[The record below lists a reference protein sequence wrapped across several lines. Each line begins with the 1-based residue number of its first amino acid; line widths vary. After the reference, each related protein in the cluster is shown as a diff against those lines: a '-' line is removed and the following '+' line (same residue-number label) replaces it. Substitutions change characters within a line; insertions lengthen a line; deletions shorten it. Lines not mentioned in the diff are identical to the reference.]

1 MKTILHIIL
10 LSILCFST
18 RAQMQVPG
26 KKQDSLIVLMNGRAH
41 LGNGEVIENS
51 AIGFENGKIIFIG
64 DARSLRL
71 DLSKARIIDAFG
83 KEIYPGLITANST
96 LGLREIEMVRATN
109 DFSEVG
115 LANPC
120 IRTIISYNTDSKV
133 TPTVRCNGI
142 LLAQIVPQGGV
153 ISGQS
158 SIVQLDAWNWEDAA
172 YKTDEG
178 IHLNWPSYFS
188 YQYDEN
194 GDGTVSINSNY
205 LKDIETIK
213 EYLLRA
219 KAYCQTSHI
228 EKDLQSEAM
237 CGLFNEAKKLYIHA
251 NLATEI
257 NAAILMA
264 HELGLTCVIVG
275 GHEAWKC
282 TRILKEYQVPVILHR
297 NQALPPTADDE
308 YDIAYKTPA
317 ILESAGILYCNSMNN
332 FWQDRNLPFNASQ
345 PVPYG
350 LDKELALKS
359 VTYNAAKILGIADR
373 AGTLETGKDATI
385 IISEGD
391 VFDMRTNKITHAF
404 IQGRQIDLNNKQK
417 DLYQIYLKK
426 YGLGNK

>member
-1 MKTILHIIL
+1 MKTILHITL

-237 CGLFNEAKKLYIHA
+237 CGLFNEAKKLYI
-251 NLATEI
+251 
-257 NAAILMA
+257 
-264 HELGLTCVIVG
+264 
-275 GHEAWKC
+275 
-282 TRILKEYQVPVILHR
+282 
-297 NQALPPTADDE
+297 
-308 YDIAYKTPA
+308 
-317 ILESAGILYCNSMNN
+317 
-332 FWQDRNLPFNASQ
+332 
-345 PVPYG
+345 
-350 LDKELALKS
+350 
-359 VTYNAAKILGIADR
+359 
-373 AGTLETGKDATI
+373 
-385 IISEGD
+385 
-391 VFDMRTNKITHAF
+391 
-404 IQGRQIDLNNKQK
+404 
-417 DLYQIYLKK
+417 
-426 YGLGNK
+426 